1 MLVER
6 GSVLSHAAI
15 LTRELGI
22 PCVVGVTGLLAAV
35 KDGDVVELDGATGQV
50 RLIGKEQS

>member
-1 MLVER
+1 M
-6 GSVLSHAAI
+6 LSHAAI
-15 LTRELGI
+15 LTRERGI